1 MSHYSIKGQ
10 FTQYSL
16 TVLIDLPAVQLLVFS
31 EGEKLITTRFMS
43 LFTCE
48 DAALQVLMPNVCM
61 SVTQIEK
68 KILLSLYR
76 TSSPRFLKSI
86 LRSACF

>member
-31 EGEKLITTRFMS
+31 EGE
-43 LFTCE
+43 
-48 DAALQVLMPNVCM
+48 
-61 SVTQIEK
+61 IEIGK
-68 KILLSLYR
+68 KI
-76 TSSPRFLKSI
+76 
-86 LRSACF
+86 